1 MFLEMLLLNIRG
13 NTVKFSSRVKRLQND
28 TEKKL
33 QKEIENLESKE
44 SEGNLELINSKK
56 EKLQE
61 IRKSKLQG
69 FIIRSRV
76 QNNLLNEKP
85 SKFFCNLEK
94 SKYIDKT
101 IKKIT
106 MKNGDIINT
115 QKDIPLQVKNL
126 YADLFCCKDNKE
138 KNMFD
143 LNSLVSNSRKRT
155 PDESNKLNG
164 LLTVTELSKN
174 MKNNKTPGLDGLP
187 ADFYKMFWKELQFF
201 YTKGA
206 K

>member
-1 MFLEMLLLNIRG
+1 MFLEMFLLNIRG
-13 NTVKFSSRVKRLQND
+13 NTVKFASRVKRLQND
-28 TEKKL
+28 EENKL

-44 SEGNLELINSKK
+44 SKGNLELINSKK

-76 QNNLLNEKP
+76 QNILLNEKP

-106 MKNGDIINT
+106 MKNGEIINT

-143 LNSLVSNSRKRT
+143 LHSLVSNSRKLT

-164 LLTVTELSKN
+164 PLTVTELSNVLKN
-174 MKNNKTPGLDGLP
+174 IENNKTPGLDGLP
-187 ADFYKMFWKELQFF
+187 ADFYKMFWSYSFL
-201 YTKGA
+201 Y
-206 K
+206 